1 MSHYHPSLLIEEIL
15 LRIFGHLSRSSLA
28 AVAITC
34 CVWSDLASDLLW
46 EDVALRWLLNVLP
59 VELPSQCLDRLR
71 LRRAPT
77 DEDWMRFDRI
87 SRRVRRA
94 TFEEPMDTTLA
105 MELQRHTNTTKIPIL
120 PNIRHLKWDC
130 DYGPSCLFVGP
141 SLHTLHFPHLDARG
155 RKSTGAYPSC
165 LLQIATIAPALT
177 ELHISAWDLTEDE
190 INYVAQMLGLLPSLK
205 RISLLLDVTSNSTP
219 VLPVL
224 SKLPE
229 LQDLSLYYLTEVPL
243 PWTPSAPNPFPG
255 LRRITLKN
263 PPEEGIIRKYLD
275 NLIPSGKLVAI
286 HIWLGY
292 LSRGWASEVAEILIA
307 AARHS
312 QLQSLR
318 VYASR
323 RSYAPPLSLTL
334 LRPLASCSH
343 LQKLQVWVGGRSK
356 LTDEDIEFLV
366 SHLPQLN
373 RLKLVSGKNRDPLED
388 DTPVTTLRAIAIV
401 TSWCLQIESITLEV
415 DARASVPYSFLEPH
429 HRIRLVDVRG
439 SPILNSEPVIRFFA
453 ALSTMKEFQIVYD
466 DEWDTLQVNL
476 WKEVV
481 EGLRAARA

>member
-120 PNIRHLKWDC
+120 PNIRHLKWD
-130 DYGPSCLFVGP
+130 S
-141 SLHTLHFPHLDARG
+141 
-155 RKSTGAYPSC
+155 
-165 LLQIATIAPALT
+165 TIAPALT

-263 PPEEGIIRKYLD
+263 PPEEGIIRQYLD

-401 TSWCLQIESITLEV
+401 TSWCLQIESITLEI
-415 DARASVPYSFLEPH
+415 DARASVPYSFLKPH

-466 DEWDTLQVNL
+466 DEWDTLQVNHG
-476 WKEVV
+476 K
-481 EGLRAARA
+481 R